1 MPGETNRLD
10 RYLQG
15 IHFLLMQKPIP
26 LSLVKSAVISKVCTQ
41 ALDFIFPVKNRWE
54 KTNVLHIKGS
64 ENYKF
69 S

>member
-26 LSLVKSAVISKVCTQ
+26 LSLVKSAVISKVCIQ
-41 ALDFIFPVKNRWE
+41 ALDFILPVKNRWE
-54 KTNVLHIKGS
+54 KTIF
-64 ENYKF
+64 YI
-69 S
+69 